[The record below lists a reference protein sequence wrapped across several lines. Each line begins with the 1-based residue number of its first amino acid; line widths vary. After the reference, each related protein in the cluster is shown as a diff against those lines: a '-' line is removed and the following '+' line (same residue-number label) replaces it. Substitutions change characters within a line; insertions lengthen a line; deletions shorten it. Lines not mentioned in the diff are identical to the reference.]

1 MEFPLAT
8 RATPVVPRPRPAP
21 RPRVTPERD
30 AQFDHLPL
38 EGLRAYRRAL
48 TAEESKVSYWRRILQ
63 TRLDV
68 VRSEDVGGRL
78 DIAHLAHLL
87 TDERVGVGRQ
97 ALVEVLPTDDIPPLP
112 NLTGLWRRSPVP
124 GDEAGNAQLA
134 QELVAAERQ
143 LSLYR
148 AALHRRLAAATGE
161 LIARYREEPNLC
173 LSALPL
179 APAGERRRVGA

>member
-1 MEFPLAT
+1 VESPLAT
-8 RATPVVPRPRPAP
+8 MAAPAGARPRPIP

-30 AQFDHLPL
+30 AQFDHLGL

-68 VRSEDVGGRL
+68 VRTEDTGSRL
-78 DIAHLAHLL
+78 DIAQLAHLL
-87 TDERVGVGRQ
+87 TDERVSGGRR
-97 ALVEVLPTDDIPPLP
+97 ALVEVMPDDDIPPLP

-124 GDEAGNAQLA
+124 GDAAGNSRLA
-134 QELVAAERQ
+134 EELVAAERQ

-148 AALHRRLAAATGE
+148 AALHRRLAAATHE
-161 LIARYREEPNLC
+161 LIARYREDPSLC

-179 APAGERRRVGA
+179 ERTGERRLAGA